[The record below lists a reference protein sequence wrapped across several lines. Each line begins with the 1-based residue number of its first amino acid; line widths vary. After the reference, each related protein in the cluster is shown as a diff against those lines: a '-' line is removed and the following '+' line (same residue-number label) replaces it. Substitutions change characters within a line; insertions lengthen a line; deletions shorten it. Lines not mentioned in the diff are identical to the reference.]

1 MRALCVAVLIGLCA
15 TAYGDGEAT
24 RSADSS
30 TPRHL
35 LAGVRAFKA
44 QHYEEALVELKIVA
58 RATDA
63 PDDLAFY
70 LGPTLYK
77 LGRYQ
82 DALDVFLGSK
92 ASRDT
97 LTDFYLA
104 QTYYRLALYRSAR
117 GVFADLRTRGLG
129 PALDAAAAEYVA
141 EIDRGYSRAPQP
153 VVVEAYVAQGMAL
166 ADARLAAAYLE
177 EGRQV
182 DELAGTHRAEEIGWE
197 LAKRY
202 VALGDGARAR
212 PILEPIAAGHGAHA
226 AEAAD
231 MLAKIP

>member
-15 TAYGDGEAT
+15 TAYGQGGA
-24 RSADSS
+24 APASS
-30 TPRHL
+30 TTPRHL
-35 LAGVRAFKA
+35 LAGVKAFKA
-44 QHYEEALVELKIVA
+44 QHYEEALVELRIVA
-58 RATDA
+58 RAADA

-82 DALDVFLGSK
+82 DALGVFLGSK

-97 LTDFYLA
+97 LTEFYLA

-117 GVFADLRTRGLG
+117 AVFVDLRTRGLG
-129 PALDAAAAEYVA
+129 PALDAAAGEYVA
-141 EIDRGYSRAPQP
+141 EIDRGYARRPAP
-153 VVVEAYVAQGMAL
+153 VVVEAYVAQGLAL
-166 ADARLAAAYLE
+166 SDARLAAAYLD

-182 DELAGTHRAEEIGWE
+182 DELAGTHRAEEIGWQ
-197 LAKRY
+197 LAQRY
-202 VALGDGARAR
+202 VALGDSARAR

-231 MLAKIP
+231 MLAKLP

>member
-15 TAYGDGEAT
+15 TAYGQGDPAP
-24 RSADSS
+24 AS
-30 TPRHL
+30 TTPKHL

-44 QHYEEALVELKIVA
+44 AHYEEALVELKIVA
-58 RATDA
+58 RASDA

-82 DALDVFLGSK
+82 DALGVFLGSR
-92 ASRDT
+92 AAPDT

-104 QTYYRLALYRSAR
+104 QTYYRLALYRNAR
-117 GVFADLRTRGLG
+117 GVFVDLRTRGLG
-129 PALDAAAAEYVA
+129 PALDAAAGEYIA
-141 EIDRGYSRAPQP
+141 TIDRGYAQAPQP
-153 VVVEAYVAQGMAL
+153 VVVEAYVAQGLAL
-166 ADARLAAAYLE
+166 SDPRLATAYLE
-177 EGRQV
+177 EARQV
-182 DELAGTHRAEEIGWE
+182 DELAGTHRADEIGWE

-202 VALGDGARAR
+202 VALGDAAHAR
-212 PILEPIAAGHGAHA
+212 PLLEPIAAGHGAHA

-231 MLAKIP
+231 MISKLP

>member
-1 MRALCVAVLIGLCA
+1 MRALGVAILVVGLCVSA
-15 TAYGDGEAT
+15 HGQGEPAST
-24 RSADSS
+24 

-44 QHYEEALVELKIVA
+44 GHYEDALVELRVVA
-58 RATDA
+58 RAKDA

-82 DALDVFLGSK
+82 DALGVFLGSH
-92 ASRDT
+92 AAPDT

-129 PALDAAAAEYVA
+129 PALDDAAARYIAEV
-141 EIDRGYSRAPQP
+141 DRGYEKAPEP
-153 VVVEAYVAQGMAL
+153 VVVDVYVAQAL
-166 ADARLAAAYLE
+166 ALTDGRLAVAYLDE
-177 EGRQV
+177 ARQV
-182 DELAGTHRAEEIGWE
+182 EELLPVRHRTDEIAWE
-197 LAKRY
+197 LARRY
-202 VALGDGARAR
+202 AALGDARAR
-212 PILEPIAAGHGAHA
+212 ALLEPIAAGGGPHA
-226 AEAAD
+226 SEAAD
-231 MLAKIP
+231 MLAKLP

>member
-1 MRALCVAVLIGLCA
+1 MRALGVAIFVIGLCA
-15 TAYGDGEAT
+15 SAYGDGEPA
-24 RSADSS
+24 SS

-44 QHYEEALVELKIVA
+44 AHYEEALVELRVVA
-58 RATDA
+58 RAKDA

-82 DALDVFLGSK
+82 EALGVFL
-92 ASRDT
+92 ASHAERDT

-117 GVFADLRTRGLG
+117 AAFADLRTRGLG
-129 PALDAAAAEYVA
+129 PALDGAAARYVD
-141 EIDRGYSRAPQP
+141 EVDRGYAKIPEP
-153 VVVEAYVAQGMAL
+153 VVVDVYIAQAL
-166 ADARLAAAYLE
+166 ALSDGRLAAAYLE
-177 EGRQV
+177 EARQV
-182 DELAGTHRAEEIGWE
+182 EELLPEPHRRDEIAWE
-197 LAKRY
+197 LARRY
-202 VALGDGARAR
+202 VALGDARAR
-212 PILEPIAAGHGAHA
+212 GLLEPIAAGAGPHA

-231 MLAKIP
+231 MLAKLP

>member
-15 TAYGDGEAT
+15 TAYGQGDPAPAST
-24 RSADSS
+24 

-44 QHYEEALVELKIVA
+44 AHYEEALVELRIVA
-58 RATDA
+58 RAPDA
-63 PDDLAFY
+63 PEDLAFY

-82 DALDVFLGSK
+82 DALDVFLGST
-92 ASRDT
+92 AARDT

-117 GVFADLRTRGLG
+117 SVFADLRTRGLG
-129 PALDAAAAEYVA
+129 PALDAAAGEYVA
-141 EIDRGYSRAPQP
+141 EIDRGYARAPQP
-153 VVVEAYVAQGMAL
+153 VVVEAYVAQGVAI
-166 ADARLAAAYLE
+166 ANPRVSAAYLE
-177 EGRQV
+177 EARQV
-182 DELAGTHRAEEIGWE
+182 DELAGTRRADEIGWE

-202 VALGDGARAR
+202 VVLGDSARAR
-212 PILEPIAAGHGAHA
+212 PILEPLAAGHGAHA

-231 MLAKIP
+231 LLGKLP